1 MKPIIK
7 QFIKMKTK
15 QVTGTFDCR
24 VWKKDTPKAARAM
37 VEAGNRINLSVG
49 FDEADLTDE
58 MKEFARLH
66 EKSGKYYI
74 NVKVFPKSCKIYTA
88 SARQVDFP
96 DYKSIDGGRFE
107 VVIDFTI
114 KHGTG
119 TDLNGLYANA
129 IQIIKRADNP
139 FEPIDGGNDDFLAGE
154 TKQDFLAD
162 EKSDLPF

>member
-1 MKPIIK
+1 
-7 QFIKMKTK
+7 MKTK
-15 QVTGTFDCR
+15 QVIGTFDCR
-24 VWKKDTPKAARAM
+24 VWKKDTPKAARQM
-37 VEAGNRINLSVG
+37 VAQGDRISLSVG
-49 FDEADLTDE
+49 FEETDLTDE
-58 MKEFARLH
+58 MKEFAHLH

-96 DYKSIDGGRFE
+96 DYKAIDGGRFE
-107 VVIDFTI
+107 VIVDFTI

-139 FEPIDGGNDDFLAGE
+139 FEPVEGGNDDFLLLIE
-154 TKQDFLAD
+154 
-162 EKSDLPF
+162 P